1 MPMIPVWLSWLVN
14 CLYEIYPSSPCK
26 YKHPLSILLQCCLM
40 ASVMVSIY
48 VLLLQTMLWNI
59 VVQVGH
65 FAASIFRRRDCNIL
79 RHRQNIAYKWRSE
92 SRLANSGFGHSGTP
106 SPPFPSLP
114 PLPSFSPPLP
124 PSRSPWVPP
133 LNQLEKAIISLAA
146 GLSAKSIIS
155 PAMFTY
161 ENPYLA

>member
-1 MPMIPVWLSWLVN
+1 MIPVWLSWLVN

-92 SRLANSGFGHSGTP
+92 LSPWQLCQLACQLWIWAFRDALP
-106 SPPFPSLP
+106 SLPLP
-114 PLPSFSPPLP
+114 PLPSHPFPLP
-124 PSRSPWVPP
+124 SLLPVPRGSHLDEMHVVNLSGDPRS
-133 LNQLEKAIISLAA
+133 
-146 GLSAKSIIS
+146 
-155 PAMFTY
+155 T
-161 ENPYLA
+161 